1 MQLSTKGKQIDV
13 GDALRGHVE
22 DQLRATVAKYL
33 PRAIEGQVTF
43 SREASFI
50 RADIL
55 LHVLRGVTLQAH
67 HQAADAYPAFDGA
80 LEKIAKRLRR
90 YKRRLTDHHNRDHEE
105 GERSAAQLYILAA
118 ENDADGRD
126 HAEDGPDNPVIVAEM
141 ATEIST
147 LTVGEAV
154 MRLDL
159 GDLPVL
165 LFRNRG
171 HGQINLV
178 YRREDGHI
186 GWIDPTDSKRTP
198 TKIAH

>member
-1 MQLSTKGKQIDV
+1 MQLSIKGKQIDV
-13 GDALRGHVE
+13 GDALRTHVG
-22 DQLRATVAKYL
+22 DQLQAAVAKYL

-43 SREASFI
+43 SREAAFI
-50 RADIL
+50 RADIT
-55 LHVLRGVTLQAH
+55 LHVLRGVSLQAH
-67 HQAADAYPAFDGA
+67 HTAGDAYPAFDGA
-80 LEKIAKRLRR
+80 LDKIAKRLRR
-90 YKRRLTDHHNRDHEE
+90 YKRRLTDHHNRDREE
-105 GERSAAQLYILAA
+105 GQQSAAQLYILAA
-118 ENDADGRD
+118 ESDADAGN
-126 HAEDGPDNPVIVAEM
+126 HAEEGPDNPVIVAEM

-171 HGQINLV
+171 HGEINLV

-186 GWIDPTDSKRTP
+186 GWIDPTEGKKTSGKT
-198 TKIAH
+198 AH